1 MLLTFSVNTLATT
14 GHSTPEGYPPCCR
27 NFRNSRPGSDT
38 GKPFDGPEEELEEK
52 HGVVPD
58 CGQMESGGVRLR
70 FYSHELKLRHAFNL
84 ASMSRTT
91 TPDVQV
97 ALTIDSITGYGE
109 ASMPPYLGESVESV
123 MTFLSKVN
131 PARLRNPFAME
142 EIHAY
147 LDSIAPGNR
156 AAKAAVDIALHD
168 VAGKMAGRQWH
179 ELYGLSATSLP
190 CTSYTIS
197 NDSPEELRRKIEE
210 SAPYKIIKV
219 KMGVPGDRELI
230 ETIRR
235 YTDKPICVDVN
246 QGWKSREEALDN
258 ILWLAGRN
266 VIFVEQPMSKTDF
279 DGHAWLRER
288 SPLPIIADEAV
299 QTSADIPAL
308 ARCFDGIN
316 IKLMKSGG
324 LHEAYKMAV
333 LAKGLGMKV
342 MIGCMTETSC
352 AVSAAAQLAPLADW
366 VDLDGNLLIDNDIF
380 DGMKIVD
387 GRVTLNEL
395 PGIGIRPRE

>member
-1 MLLTFSVNTLATT
+1 MKCTRIMTGIALCVASAATLCAADV
-14 GHSTPEGYPPCCR
+14 SFKYYPY
-27 NFRNSRPGSDT
+27 
-38 GKPFDGPEEELEEK
+38 EL
-52 HGVVPD
+52 
-58 CGQMESGGVRLR
+58 Q
-70 FYSHELKLRHAFNL
+70 LRHAFNL
-84 ASMSRTT
+84 ASMSRTV
-91 TPDVQV
+91 TPGVQV
-97 ALTIDSITGYGE
+97 EITVDSVTGYGE

-123 MTFLSKVN
+123 TAFLSQID
-131 PARLRNPFAME
+131 PERLADPFALE

-147 LDSIAPGNR
+147 MDSIAPGNR

-168 VAGKMAGRQWH
+168 LTGKMTGQPWYRI
-179 ELYGLSATSLP
+179 YGLDPELAP

-197 NDSPEELRRKIEE
+197 NDTPDVLVKKIEE
-210 SAPYKIIKV
+210 SQPYSVIKV

-246 QGWKSREEALDN
+246 QGWKSPQEALDN
-258 ILWLAGRN
+258 ILWLADRN
-266 VIFVEQPMSKTDF
+266 VIFVEQPMDKKDME
-279 DGHAWLRER
+279 GHKWLKER

-308 ARCFDGIN
+308 AEAYDGIN

-324 LHEAYKMAV
+324 LHEAYKMAL
-333 LAKGLGMKV
+333 LAKALGMKV

-352 AVSAAAQLAPLADW
+352 AVSAAAQLAPMAEW
-366 VDLDGNLLIDNDIF
+366 VDLDGNLLIANDLF

-387 GRVTLNEL
+387 GRVTLSPL
-395 PGIGIRPRE
+395 PGVGIKKLNP